1 MLKLNRFIAPVAL
14 LAVLVLSGGC
24 GGRPRQGTAAQ
35 AETDAG
41 AQTGTVIGVKAEA
54 NAGVQA
60 ETVIGVKTEADAGA
74 LAETVG
80 NVSLADGCEKPLRR
94 NEACLAM
101 FELTGPVKSCHVE
114 CWQTGTADGEYEQP
128 DMMWSRNYG
137 FNRRGYLEID
147 GCAEY
152 TYRADT
158 VFLYGEDAQAGMS
171 ASLTFD
177 AAGRIVAQKL
187 EYEGEAVGDGER
199 SVEFSYDH
207 AGRLTRSYTVF
218 WETEME
224 TSYGYDAKGRLE
236 TCREAMQ
243 NYDGGAERIY
253 TYEYVKFDEYGNWT
267 QRKVTVKSTAT
278 QPIEGYEHERSEVV
292 HAPDAYQF
300 ESREITYYE

>member
-1 MLKLNRFIAPVAL
+1 MKMNRFIALAAL
-14 LAVLVLSGGC
+14 LAVLILSCGC
-24 GGRPRQGTAAQ
+24 GGRPRPGAAAQ

-41 AQTGTVIGVKAEA
+41 VQTETGIGV
-54 NAGVQA
+54 Q
-60 ETVIGVKTEADAGA
+60 TEADAGA
-74 LAETVG
+74 QTETGIGVKAETDAGALGETVG

-101 FELTGPVKSCHVE
+101 FELTGPVRSCHVE

-137 FNRRGYLEID
+137 FNRQGYLEID
-147 GCAEY
+147 GCTEY

-177 AAGRIVAQKL
+177 AAGRIVAQIL

-199 SVEFSYDH
+199 SAEFSYDD

-224 TSYGYDAKGRLE
+224 TFYGYDALGRLE

-278 QPIEGYEHERSEVV
+278 QPVEGYEHERSEVV
-292 HAPDAYQF
+292 RAPDAYRF